1 MDLRIFVRC
10 SLYKVLSEIILIK
23 QYTMD
28 LHFFINC
35 IPFSSAPNPQ
45 KKNVSYRMKCTNFP
59 TCFTLESYQNKTK
72 FDKNSQKMT
81 LFLLKFS
88 RN

>member
-1 MDLRIFVRC
+1 MA
-10 SLYKVLSEIILIK
+10 EIVLIK
-23 QYTMD
+23 KSTMD
-28 LHFFINC
+28 LYFFINC
-35 IPFSSAPNPQ
+35 IPFSSAPTPQ
-45 KKNVSYRMKCTNFP
+45 KKKKIVSYRKKCTNFA

-81 LFLLKFS
+81 LFPLKFS